1 MFLRTLLLPD
11 SLFSK
16 KSTDKGKTKMNT
28 TLKTTRPKLASPWI
42 YFLATYIWSGIFGG
56 LAILLD
62 LSMETAAG
70 LGLVLLAAVAP
81 MVTGIAFTYLTR
93 DQEGRRDYWK
103 RVISFKRI
111 PARWYL
117 VIFLF
122 VPILNGLAALLDVL
136 TGGTGATWGEAALNF
151 LTNPASI
158 IPSILFATLF
168 PFIEELGWR
177 GYVLDRL
184 QEKYS
189 ALASSLILGIV
200 WSLWHLPTFFVRDS
214 YQASLGIGTPAFWLF
229 FAGIV
234 PLTFAFTWIY
244 NNTNRSTLAVIL
256 FHAMVN
262 FTGELLTLSERADTY
277 SILLWFVAAIG
288 ITAIWS
294 AKTFTLRKE
303 AYS

>member
-1 MFLRTLLLPD
+1 
-11 SLFSK
+11 
-16 KSTDKGKTKMNT
+16 MNEN
-28 TLKTTRPKLASPWI
+28 LKTTRPALASPWI
-42 YFLATYIWSGIFGG
+42 YFVATYIWSGIFGG
-56 LAILLD
+56 LAILMK

-70 LGLVLLAAVAP
+70 LVLVLLAALGP
-81 MVTGIAFTYLTR
+81 MVMGIAFTYITR
-93 DQEGRRDYWK
+93 DKEGRQDYWK

-111 PARWYL
+111 PAKWYL
-117 VIFLF
+117 IIFIF
-122 VPILNGLAALLDVL
+122 VPILNGLAALLDVI
-136 TGGTGATWGEAALNF
+136 TGGTGATWGETALNA

-158 IPSILFATLF
+158 ILSILFATLF

-177 GYVLDRL
+177 GYLLDRL

-189 ALASSLILGIV
+189 ALVSSLILGIL
-200 WSLWHLPTFFVRDS
+200 WSLWHLPTFFIRDS
-214 YQASLGIGTPAFWLF
+214 YQASLGIGTPAFWWF

-234 PLTFAFTWIY
+234 PLTFVFTWIY

-262 FTGELLTLSERADTY
+262 FTGELFTLSERADTY

-288 ITAIWS
+288 ITVIWS
-294 AKTFTLRKE
+294 AKAITQRKQ